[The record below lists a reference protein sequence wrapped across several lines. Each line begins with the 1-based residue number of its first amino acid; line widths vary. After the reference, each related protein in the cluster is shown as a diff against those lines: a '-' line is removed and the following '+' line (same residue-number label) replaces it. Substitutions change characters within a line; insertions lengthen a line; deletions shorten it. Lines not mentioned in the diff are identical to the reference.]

1 MHRLLLVLLLAT
13 TTIFLQAQKEEL
25 RKFVTEH
32 QDHFGRYTAIGEEMA
47 MLDKEGQAEAIIWSV
62 SYLRKDVEQSTARP
76 VMFVFNGGPGSA
88 SVWLHM
94 GLFGPQLAQVASDA
108 KADDGAAPFVM
119 VENPYSLLDLVDLV
133 FIDPVGTGYSRVV
146 NNGKESNY
154 WGLNEDATSIATFI
168 RKWINQYKRWNAPK
182 FIAGESFGT
191 TRAAGVVRALHQ
203 DGQDMALN
211 GLVLIS
217 QALDYTGSTPEPDNL
232 IAFLTYLPTMAATAW
247 YHKQAGQEHTLAD
260 FVEEARKFTY
270 DEYAPALLRGNTLT
284 AEAKEHIAQRLVY
297 FTGLDKAYI
306 LRADLRVTATRF
318 RKELLRNQGLTIGG
332 LDSRYTLEEYDQT
345 AATPTHSDAAST
357 AISSAYTAALHTH
370 FANNLAIDMELPYL
384 TSNRRIY
391 PKWNWRPV
399 SPEQSWEPAYVN
411 VAPQLSW
418 AMRANQ
424 QLEVMVANGYYD
436 LVTPFFDAE
445 YTFQRHGIL
454 SDRVEMRY
462 YEGGHMMYTQQ
473 DELKQLAADIRTFL
487 KRCLAQ

>member
-1 MHRLLLVLLLAT
+1 MDRLLIVMLLGAMS
-13 TTIFLQAQKEEL
+13 IFLQAQSEEP

-32 QDHFGRYTAIGEEMA
+32 QDHFGRYTAIGEETE
-47 MLDKEGQAEAIIWSV
+47 MLDKEGFPEAIIWSV
-62 SYLRKDVEQSTARP
+62 SYLRKDISESTGRP

-94 GLFGPQLAQVASDA
+94 GLFGPQLAQVASAAD
-108 KADDGAAPFVM
+108 KDDGAAPFVM
-119 VENPYSLLDLVDLV
+119 VDNPYSLLDLVDLV

-146 NNGKESNY
+146 NKGKENNY
-154 WGLNEDATSIATFI
+154 WGLNEDAESIATFI
-168 RKWINQYKRWNAPK
+168 RMWVSKNKRWNAPK

-191 TRAAGVVRALHQ
+191 TRAAGVARVLHQ
-203 DGQDMALN
+203 GGQDMALN

-247 YHKQAGQEHTLAD
+247 YHQKAGQAHTLTD
-260 FVEEARKFTY
+260 FVEEARNFTY

-284 AEAKEHIAQRLVY
+284 ADAKDHIAQRLVY
-297 FTGLDKAYI
+297 FTGLDKIYI
-306 LRADLRVTATRF
+306 LRSDLRVTATRF
-318 RKELLRNQGLTIGG
+318 RKELLREEGLTIGG

-345 AATPTHSDAAST
+345 AATPTHSDAAS
-357 AISSAYTAALHTH
+357 AAVSSAYTAALHTH
-370 FANNLAIDMELPYL
+370 FANNLEIEMELPYL
-384 TSNRRIY
+384 TSNNSIY

-399 SPEQSWEPAYVN
+399 SSSQSWEPAYVN

-436 LVTPFFDAE
+436 LVTPFLDAE

-454 SDRVEMRY
+454 PDRVEMQY
-462 YEGGHMMYTQQ
+462 YEGGHMMYTQY
-473 DELKQLAADIRTFL
+473 DELKQLAADIRAFL
-487 KRCLAQ
+487 TRCLAQ

>member
-1 MHRLLLVLLLAT
+1 MSRLLLALLLITAGVS
-13 TTIFLQAQKEEL
+13 LEAQSEEP

-32 QDHFGRYTAIGEEMA
+32 QDHFGRYTAIGEETM
-47 MLDKEGQAEAIIWSV
+47 MLDKEGHAEAIIWSV
-62 SYLRKDVEQSTARP
+62 SYLRKDVETPRSRP

-94 GLFGPQLAQVASDA
+94 GLFGPQLAQVASAADE
-108 KADDGAAPFVM
+108 DDGAAPFTM
-119 VENPYSLLDLVDLV
+119 IDNPYSLLDLVDLV

-146 NNGKESNY
+146 DKGRERNY
-154 WGLNEDATSIATFI
+154 WGLNEDAESIATFI
-168 RKWINQYKRWNAPK
+168 RMWISKNQRWNAPK

-191 TRAAGVVRALHQ
+191 TRAAGVARALHQ
-203 DGQDMALN
+203 GGQDMALN

-247 YHKQAGQEHTLAD
+247 YHQKAGQEHTLAD
-260 FVEEARKFTY
+260 FVEEARNFTY

-284 AEAKEHIAQRLVY
+284 AAAKDGIAQRLSY
-297 FTGLDKAYI
+297 FTGLDKAYL

-318 RKELLRNQGLTIGG
+318 RKELLRDEGLTVGG
-332 LDSRYTLEEYDQT
+332 LDSRYTMQEYDQT

-370 FANNLAIDMELPYL
+370 FANNLGIAMELPYL
-384 TSNRRIY
+384 TSNSSIY

-454 SDRVEMRY
+454 PDRIEMQY
-462 YEGGHMMYTQQ
+462 YEGGHMMYTQH
-473 DELKQLAADIRTFL
+473 DELKELAADIRAFL
-487 KRCLAQ
+487 TRCLAQ

>member
-1 MHRLLLVLLLAT
+1 MDQFSRVLLL
-13 TTIFLQAQKEEL
+13 IIIGVSLQAQSDAPQ
-25 RKFVTEH
+25 KFVTEH
-32 QDHFGRYTAIGEEMA
+32 QDHFGRYTAIGEETM
-47 MLDKEGQAEAIIWSV
+47 MLDKEGNPEAIIWSL
-62 SYLRKDVEQSTARP
+62 SYLRKEGEQSTGRP
-76 VMFVFNGGPGSA
+76 VLFIFNGGPGSA

-94 GLFGPQLAQVASDA
+94 GLFGPQLAQVASA
-108 KADDGAAPFVM
+108 ANEDDGAAPFVM
-119 VENPYSLLDLVDLV
+119 IDNPYSLLDLVDLV

-146 NNGKESNY
+146 NKGKESNY
-154 WGLNEDATSIATFI
+154 WGLNEDAESIATFI
-168 RKWINQYKRWNAPK
+168 RMWISKNQRWNAPK

-191 TRAAGVVRALHQ
+191 TRAAGVARALHQ
-203 DGQDMALN
+203 RGQDMALN

-247 YHKQAGQEHTLAD
+247 YHKKAGRDHALAD
-260 FVEEARKFTY
+260 FVEEARNFTY

-284 AEAKEHIAQRLVY
+284 ADAKDHIAQRLAY

-318 RKELLRNQGLTIGG
+318 RKELLRKEGLTIGG
-332 LDSRYTLEEYDQT
+332 LDSRYTMEEYDQT
-345 AATPTHSDAAST
+345 AATPTHSDAASA

-370 FANNLAIDMELPYL
+370 FANNLGIAMELPYL
-384 TSNRRIY
+384 TSNGSIY

-454 SDRVEMRY
+454 PDRVEMQY
-462 YEGGHMMYTQQ
+462 YEGGHMMYTQH
-473 DELKQLAADIRTFL
+473 DELKQLSADIRSFL
-487 KRCLAQ
+487 TRCLAQ